1 MPAPLAIPAAVS
13 TAIFSQ
19 KLLEIGVK
27 SITDATPKVVESV
40 MRSYIAKKQI
50 DASIFHAYIESAN
63 PSLSSLY
70 SAITEIVKSHDQ
82 ISLHVLQ
89 VIQDAQGILRDNMN
103 KADSEDE
110 RAAIRLQVIQLVD
123 KAREESD
130 SGRTLRQNLGWALC
144 GVAVVAVVVGAK
156 VMTGGKVQMP
166 PMGTIQRLLFEG
178 ARKGFRI

>member
-1 MPAPLAIPAAVS
+1 
-13 TAIFSQ
+13 
-19 KLLEIGVK
+19 
-27 SITDATPKVVESV
+27 
-40 MRSYIAKKQI
+40 
-50 DASIFHAYIESAN
+50 
-63 PSLSSLY
+63 
-70 SAITEIVKSHDQ
+70 
-82 ISLHVLQ
+82 
-89 VIQDAQGILRDNMN
+89 
-103 KADSEDE
+103 
-110 RAAIRLQVIQLVD
+110 VD